1 MIRNEVA
8 YRRQAEQDAQA
19 DLRSMS
25 AEESIVIGEALLTS
39 DLMRVAVFPDEQ
51 QPLSLAIALG
61 IDPQRAR
68 GRCSNGTE

>member
-25 AEESIVIGEALLTS
+25 AEESIAIGEALLTS

-61 IDPQRAR
+61 IDPQHAR